1 MKYKFLNSE
10 LESFISQSHLFAL
23 VATVNGMD
31 HHFPGF
37 HSTEYLPL
45 LASVWAAVF
54 LLPTS
59 VLFFCRD
66 ALWALYLLSPFA
78 HELEL
83 ITYTSDWHC
92 LFAKIHFWHCS
103 TTVLKRLPGGEYL

>member
-10 LESFISQSHLFAL
+10 LESFISQSHLCAS
-23 VATVNGMD
+23 VAVNGVD

-45 LASVWAAVF
+45 LASVWAAIF

-59 VLFFCRD
+59 VLFFCRGCPIGP
-66 ALWALYLLSPFA
+66 LSA
-78 HELEL
+78 VT
-83 ITYTSDWHC
+83 ICT
-92 LFAKIHFWHCS
+92 
-103 TTVLKRLPGGEYL
+103 